1 MLKCK
6 DNFWEF
12 AVGLSVSTATEAFL
26 PLSFHILGVCGRCQ
40 CFYSDGGIFAFE
52 FPYFRSLCAVSVF
65 L

>member
-12 AVGLSVSTATEAFL
+12 AVGLSVSTATESFL

-40 CFYSDGGIFAFE
+40 SAEASFGRRGSF
-52 FPYFRSLCAVSVF
+52 VF
-65 L
+65 FGVERRQ